1 MAIARDTRDI
11 LDVFI
16 IANFSKIANFQEN
29 VVVPLGLQD
38 FITIETVDNIQD
50 LNFPRDV
57 RELLVNYILVKKLSF
72 LSSVP
77 QTSSTS
83 QPSNISQS
91 ERVFTS

>member
-38 FITIETVDNIQD
+38 FITIETVDNIRD

-83 QPSNISQS
+83 QPSNINQS

>member
-38 FITIETVDNIQD
+38 FITIETVDNIRD

-72 LSSVP
+72 LSSVL

-83 QPSNISQS
+83 QPSNINQS

>member
-1 MAIARDTRDI
+1 MFEELSIEMLIFLIGAGSVSYTH
-11 LDVFI
+11 LDVY
-16 IANFSKIANFQEN
+16 KRQ
-29 VVVPLGLQD
+29 
-38 FITIETVDNIQD
+38 VDNIRD

-83 QPSNISQS
+83 QPSNINQS